1 MLVENSQNWILAATS
16 NQNRQKQVQVQEILP
31 NPVDI
36 YETLIPQGVGI
47 IAFFWVSLLMLA
59 SKKLKSVS
67 DNQLDLCTKHR
78 CHKCQYFVKNH
89 FFNCAVQPS
98 LVLTEKANNCSD
110 YCPKSKKM

>member
-67 DNQLDLCTKHR
+67 DNQLDLCTQHP
-78 CHKCQYFVKNH
+78 CHKCKFFVKII
-89 FFNCAVQPS
+89 FLIVQYN
-98 LVLTEKANNCSD
+98 LLLFLQ
-110 YCPKSKKM
+110 KKQITVQTVAI

>member
-67 DNQLDLCTKHR
+67 DNQLDLCTQHP
-78 CHKCQYFVKNH
+78 CYKCKFFVKII
-89 FFNCAVQPS
+89 FLIVQYN
-98 LVLTEKANNCSD
+98 LLLFLQ
-110 YCPKSKKM
+110 KKQITVQTVAI